1 MSKRKKQ
8 IVIIED
14 DAVLRRGLRRVF
26 LKENFEV
33 FDFED
38 GKHAFEQIELST
50 PDLILCD
57 YKLPDTNGLEILK
70 TFRKSDK
77 KTPFLLMTGYYK
89 EEISRSA
96 DQNGANVVLEKPL
109 DVETLKS
116 YCQKAVTNS
125 K

>member
-1 MSKRKKQ
+1 MSNRQKQ

-38 GKHAFEQIELST
+38 GRHGFKQIALSK

-57 YKLPDTNGLEILK
+57 YKLPDTNGVEILK
-70 TFRKSDK
+70 EVRKTDK
-77 KTPFLLMTGYYK
+77 KTPFFLMTGYFK
-89 EEISRSA
+89 EEISNQATES
-96 DQNGANVVLEKPL
+96 GANKVLEKPL
-109 DVETLKS
+109 NLKLLKN
-116 YCQKAVTNS
+116 YCRNALRTR
-125 K
+125 

>member
-1 MSKRKKQ
+1 MKKHRKQ

-26 LKENFEV
+26 LNEDFEV

-38 GKHAFEQIELST
+38 GEHAFKQIKLSK

-57 YKLPDTNGLEILK
+57 YKLPDTNGIEILQK
-70 TFRKSDK
+70 IRATDNQ
-77 KTPFLLMTGYYK
+77 TPFFLMTGYFK
-89 EEISRSA
+89 KEISMA
-96 DQNGANVVLEKPL
+96 ATANGANQIFEKPL
-109 DVETLKS
+109 DLISLKES
-116 YCQKAVTNS
+116 CCKAL

>member
-1 MSKRKKQ
+1 MSNRQKK

-26 LKENFEV
+26 IKENFEV

-38 GKHAFEQIELST
+38 GKHAFEQIVLSK

-57 YKLPDTNGLEILK
+57 YKLPDTNGVEILIELRK
-70 TFRKSDK
+70 TDK
-77 KTPFLLMTGYYK
+77 VTPFFLMTGYFR
-89 EEISRSA
+89 EEISNQA
-96 DQNGANVVLEKPL
+96 KENGANRVLEKPL
-109 DVETLKS
+109 NLQQLKS
-116 YCQKAVTNS
+116 FSIKAV

>member
-1 MSKRKKQ
+1 MKNRRKQ

-26 LKENFEV
+26 QKEDFEV

-38 GKHAFEQIELST
+38 GKHAFEQLALSK

-57 YKLPDTNGLEILK
+57 YKLPDTNGVEILQK
-70 TFRKSDK
+70 IRETDD
-77 KTPFLLMTGYYK
+77 KTPFFLMTGYFK
-89 EEISRSA
+89 EEISTA
-96 DQNGANVVLEKPL
+96 ATTNGANEVFEKPL
-109 DVETLKS
+109 DLHSLKDS
-116 YCQKAVTNS
+116 CRKAL